1 MAKGQYFMT
10 TIPDSDKPFQVAI
23 INSVKTHDIGFD
35 VNFDADWSPFVPN
48 DAVKI
53 APKPGEKIELYG
65 KGLGYPVR
73 GIVIGGRVYKYL
85 TAAEQEAANAAERER
100 IRVEREAA
108 DAAFQ
113 AAPKPPLD
121 EFRVRDKAAFE
132 NFVQINSQDGYS
144 YACVQYAARWA
155 RLMEENI
162 AKGVTGK
169 EMVER
174 TSHEA
179 NTDGITGAMHGA
191 ARAVLKHHWA
201 EDIL

>member
-1 MAKGQYFMT
+1 MA
-10 TIPDSDKPFQVAI
+10 TIPDSDKPYQIAI
-23 INSVKTHDIGFD
+23 IQSVKAHDTGFG
-35 VNFDADWSPFVPN
+35 VNFDNGWGLFIPN
-48 DAVKI
+48 DAVRT
-53 APKPGEKIELYG
+53 APMPGEQIELYG
-65 KGLGYPVR
+65 KGFGYPVR

-85 TAAEQEAANAAERER
+85 TAAEQEAADTTERER
-100 IRVEREAA
+100 IRAEREAA

-132 NFVQINSQDGYS
+132 KLVQVNSKDGYS

-162 AKGVTGK
+162 AKGITGK
-169 EMVER
+169 DMIER

-179 NTDGITGAMHGA
+179 DTDGITGAMYGA
-191 ARAVLKHHWA
+191 ARAVLKHHWT